1 MQEQKIKD
9 NTMAGKRALVEAK
22 SEIEQDR
29 TCFTE
34 QKSHAQETFMR

>member
-9 NTMAGKRALVEAK
+9 NTKAGKRALVAAK
-22 SEIEQDR
+22 SETEQDR